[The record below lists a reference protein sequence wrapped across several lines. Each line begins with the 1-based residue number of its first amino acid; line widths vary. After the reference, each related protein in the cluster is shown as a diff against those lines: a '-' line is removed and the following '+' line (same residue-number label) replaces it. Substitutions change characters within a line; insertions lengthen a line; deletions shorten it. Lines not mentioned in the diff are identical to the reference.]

1 MAGKED
7 REVFHGENM
16 SKRMK
21 MGMRVGCGLPLF
33 HRGFVWG
40 IIQ

>member
-7 REVFHGENM
+7 REVFHVENM

-21 MGMRVGCGLPLF
+21 MGMRVGCGLMWF

-40 IIQ
+40 IIK